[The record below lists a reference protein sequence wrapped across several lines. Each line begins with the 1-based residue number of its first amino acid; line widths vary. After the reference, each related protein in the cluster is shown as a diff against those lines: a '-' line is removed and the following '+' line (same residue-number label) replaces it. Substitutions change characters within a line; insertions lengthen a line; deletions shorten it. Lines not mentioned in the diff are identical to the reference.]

1 MSTISIINEIIRKTQ
16 TLEGEVT
23 LITIKYI
30 KHYSFNT
37 KMLFQCQE
45 WLEKEIRLHLPEE
58 TAPLEADPGGRVDQN
73 LGDLRDGFNS
83 LGAHGSV
90 FGWGF

>member
-1 MSTISIINEIIRKTQ
+1 
-16 TLEGEVT
+16 
-23 LITIKYI
+23 
-30 KHYSFNT
+30 
-37 KMLFQCQE
+37 MLFQCQE

-73 LGDLRDGFNS
+73 LGDLWDGFNS